1 MDMFKPKKLDEK
13 FATDIGKFLG
23 TASQLSHKVSLIK
36 PDLSKLYG
44 AWEHDDERVLKQ
56 IALDKSRREI
66 IKELLNIQ
74 ELASELCGL
83 FRNKT
88 KAVVNGMKKL

>member
-1 MDMFKPKKLDEK
+1 MTDHVLPPKPSNEIKTLRKIGYSLETSIADILDNSITAKSKKIELE
-13 FATDIGKFLG
+13 
-23 TASQLSHKVSLIK
+23 V
-36 PDLSKLYG
+36 
-44 AWEHDDERVLKQ
+44 
-56 IALDKSRREI
+56 